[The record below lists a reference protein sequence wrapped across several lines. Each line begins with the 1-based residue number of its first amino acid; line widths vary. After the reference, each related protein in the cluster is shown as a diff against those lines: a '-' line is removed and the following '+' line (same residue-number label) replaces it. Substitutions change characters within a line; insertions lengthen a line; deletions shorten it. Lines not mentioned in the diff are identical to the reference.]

1 MSLTESDKVVL
12 TKYPIAPSKCV
23 VCLRS
28 SNGELNFIDFQM
40 SLDIYGSV
48 NICVDCVISVAPLL
62 GLVAGDLLV
71 GADEQIRSLVE
82 INRELV
88 ENNERLNAT
97 LDSLLNL
104 RPDLKQRDL
113 STHAESITDYADDD
127 HQLTLDV
134 AVERTDNR
142 KSAKQDASRGLEDIV
157 KSSTDFDL

>member
-48 NICVDCVISVAPLL
+48 NICTDCMATVAK
-62 GLVAGDLLV
+62 GLMGFVEPKDIDALSSQV
-71 GADEQIRSLVE
+71 TNLVE
-82 INRELV
+82 MNRELKT
-88 ENNERLNAT
+88 ENDKLRST
-97 LDSLLNL
+97 LDSLFDL

-113 STHAESITDYADDD
+113 PVDEGTDSGS
-127 HQLTLDV
+127 
-134 AVERTDNR
+134 
-142 KSAKQDASRGLEDIV
+142 KSN
-157 KSSTDFDL
+157 DFDLELDLEL